1 MSIRSTYAKV
11 SQGND
16 WLAEKTTDFI
26 GSMWCA
32 YVFAAYSVWQ
42 APATIK
48 TLGFGNWFTEEFLQ
62 LVLLSVIMV
71 GQNVQTRKHDAKV
84 ALDEKRHAELLAR
97 HDDLL
102 RKQASE

>member
-1 MSIRSTYAKV
+1 V
-11 SQGND
+11 SHAND
-16 WLAEKTTDFI
+16 WLAEKITDFI

-32 YVFAAYSVWQ
+32 YLFAAYSIWQ
-42 APATIK
+42 APATIR

-71 GQNVQTRKHDAKV
+71 GQNVQTRKHDAL
-84 ALDEKRHAELLAR
+84 AAR
-97 HDDLL
+97 HDDLIARHDALL